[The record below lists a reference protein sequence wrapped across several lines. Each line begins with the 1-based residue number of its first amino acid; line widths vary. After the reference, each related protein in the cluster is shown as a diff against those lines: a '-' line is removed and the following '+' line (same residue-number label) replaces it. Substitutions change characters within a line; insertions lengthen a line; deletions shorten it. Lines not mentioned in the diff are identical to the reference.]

1 MDKGDRPMVAL
12 DRIPALLDSRSG
24 KETLTSLYGT
34 SPARLAHQRE
44 RYLRLASL
52 FAGMFPQHA
61 SVRAFSTPGRTEV
74 SGNHT
79 DHQRGHVLCASVDL
93 DILAFAAPNSDG
105 VVRIHSE
112 GYDKTDVIALSDQEP
127 LESERYHSASL
138 IRGIAAGFVKR
149 GFCVGGFDAYTT
161 SEVPKGSGLSSS
173 AAFEVLV
180 ATMFDTFYNGEGM
193 PAVTRAQISQYSE
206 NVFFGKPSGLM
217 DQCGCSVGGFLA
229 IDFADTAS
237 PVLEA
242 IPFDLERAGYALV
255 IANTGGS
262 HADLNDEYA
271 AIPIEMRR
279 VAAFLGKTVLREV
292 DPEAFYARLADVRRE
307 TGDRAVLRAM
317 HFFDDDARVCA
328 QAAAL
333 NQGDLDTFL
342 RLVNESG
349 ISSWTMLQNISASG
363 SIEEQPMA
371 VALGAAKH
379 ALQGRGAC
387 RVHGGGFAGTIQAFV
402 PLDLV
407 DGYMAVMGDL
417 FGADSPC
424 RLRIRALGSSSILT
438 D

>member
-1 MDKGDRPMVAL
+1 MVAL
-12 DRIPALLDSRSG
+12 DRIPAMLDARSG
-24 KETLTSLYGT
+24 RKTLELLYGDD
-34 SPARLAHQRE
+34 PARLAKERA
-44 RYLRLASL
+44 RYLRLADL
-52 FAGMFPQHA
+52 FAAMYPQHRE
-61 SVRAFSTPGRTEV
+61 VRIFSAPGRTEIA
-74 SGNHT
+74 GNHT
-79 DHQRGHVLCASVDL
+79 DHQLGHVLCASVDL
-93 DILAFAAPNSDG
+93 DILAFVAPNDEG
-105 VVRIHSE
+105 IVRIHSD
-112 GYDKTDVIALSDQEP
+112 GYDKTDVIVLDEFEP
-127 LESERYHSASL
+127 KEKERFHSASL
-138 IRGIAAGFVKR
+138 IRGIAAELKR
-149 GFCVGGFDAYTT
+149 RGHRIGGFDAYTT

-180 ATMFDTFYNGEGM
+180 ATVFDGLYNGSGI
-193 PAVTRAQISQYSE
+193 PAVTRALVSQAAE
-206 NVFFGKPSGLM
+206 IGFFGKPCGLM
-217 DQCGCSVGGFLA
+217 DQCGSAVGGLLE
-229 IDFADTAS
+229 IDFADPAS
-237 PVLEA
+237 PVLTPIA
-242 IPFDLERAGYALV
+242 FDLDRAGLSLV
-255 IANTGGS
+255 ITNTGGS
-262 HADLNDEYA
+262 HADLNEEYA

-292 DPEAFYARLADVRRE
+292 DPDDFYARLGDVRRE

-333 NQGDLDTFL
+333 TRGDLDGFL

-349 ISSWTMLQNISASG
+349 NSSWTLLQNIYASG

-371 VALGAAKH
+371 VALGAAKR

-407 DGYMAVMGDL
+407 DGYMSTMGAL

>member
-1 MDKGDRPMVAL
+1 MVAL

-24 KETLTSLYGT
+24 KEALTSLYGT

-61 SVRAFSTPGRTEV
+61 SIRAFSTPGRTEV

-93 DILAFAAPNSDG
+93 DILAFAAPNGDG

-112 GYDKTDVIALSDQEP
+112 GYDKTDVIALSDLEP

-138 IRGIAAGFVKR
+138 IRGIAAGFVQR
-149 GFCVGGFDAYTT
+149 GFRIGGFDAYTT

-180 ATMFDTFYNGEGM
+180 ATMLDTFYNGEGM

-237 PVLEA
+237 PVLEP

-292 DPEAFYARLADVRRE
+292 DPETLYARLADVRRE

-333 NQGDLDTFL
+333 KKGDLDTFL

-349 ISSWTMLQNISASG
+349 ISSWTLLQNISASG
-363 SIEEQPMA
+363 SVDEQPMA
-371 VALGAAKH
+371 VALGAAKR

-407 DGYMAVMGDL
+407 DGYMAVMSEL

-424 RLRIRALGSSSILT
+424 RLRIRALGSSSVLT